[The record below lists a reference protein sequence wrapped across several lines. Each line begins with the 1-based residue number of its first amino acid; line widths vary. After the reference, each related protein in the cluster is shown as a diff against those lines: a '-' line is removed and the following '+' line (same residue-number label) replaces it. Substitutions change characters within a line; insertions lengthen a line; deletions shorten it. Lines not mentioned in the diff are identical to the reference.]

1 MRILCVAS
9 MISLVAVSAPA
20 IAAGDEK
27 DSRYN
32 PDKIVCKS
40 VRMTGSRL
48 PGERVCMTRKQWDER
63 ARAAQK
69 ETEDSMGSSPA
80 PKG

>member
-1 MRILCVAS
+1 MRILYIAS
-9 MISLVAVSAPA
+9 MVSLVSVSAPA
-20 IAAGDEK
+20 IAGGDEK

-40 VRMTGSRL
+40 IRATGSRL
-48 PGERVCMTRKQWDER
+48 PGERVCKTRKQWEEQ

-69 ETEDSMGSSPA
+69 ETEDSIGSAQA

>member
-1 MRILCVAS
+1 MRILYVAS
-9 MISLVAVSAPA
+9 MISLVSVSAPA
-20 IAAGDEK
+20 LAGGDQK

-32 PDKIVCKS
+32 PDKMVCKS
-40 VRMTGSRL
+40 VRATGSRL
-48 PGERVCMTRKQWDER
+48 PGERICMTRKQWDEK

-69 ETEDSMGSSPA
+69 ETEDSIGNPQA